1 MACSGCVNRLSFC
14 CLSAQSIL
22 LVSCAFWLGSHAA
35 PVQHR
40 GHWPE
45 AADLATLAAPNCSL
59 LTLWSAE
66 QLQIT
71 ARPLLPPNSIVSH
84 AYLNC
89 LAFDRRGFAKE
100 VVFTVVDNDNALRQ
114 LHFVC
119 THNGSLEMDLFGF
132 PNPTNTG
139 ETCRG
144 CRNATES
151 CDVCHLSCQN
161 GGTLLSDCSRCL
173 CMPLYTGRQCET
185 LNPQQDPALTI
196 ATIEPPTSGQN
207 QSEVD
212 PTIPLDHG
220 EGNATDGTP
229 SEQPSV
235 VEEQVAN
242 ATEGSPSE
250 QTSMAK
256 EQVANA

>member
-1 MACSGCVNRLSFC
+1 MDLQVTEMACSGCVNRLSFC

-151 CDVCHLSCQN
+151 CDGKALQKEFHPVKVS
-161 GGTLLSDCSRCL
+161 
-173 CMPLYTGRQCET
+173 PLKFVPFISPNDRFTDE
-185 LNPQQDPALTI
+185 
-196 ATIEPPTSGQN
+196 
-207 QSEVD
+207 
-212 PTIPLDHG
+212 DHC
-220 EGNATDGTP
+220 NLARD
-229 SEQPSV
+229 
-235 VEEQVAN
+235 
-242 ATEGSPSE
+242 
-250 QTSMAK
+250 
-256 EQVANA
+256 